1 MLYYLQNH
9 MIALEYILIGANIDR
24 IICSTNEIFKD
35 ISRVIEQ
42 SCKPRSMTF
51 GDYFWGLFFEDYFLE
66 TFLAL
71 T

>member
-1 MLYYLQNH
+1 MLHYLQNH

-51 GDYFWGLFFEDYFLE
+51 LGLIFGTIFWD
-66 TFLAL
+66 
-71 T
+71 

>member
-42 SCKPRSMTF
+42 RSMTF
-51 GDYFWGLFFEDYFLE
+51 LGLIFGTIFWD
-66 TFLAL
+66 
-71 T
+71 